1 MAAAVIG
8 GLLGSVSVAPAAT
21 AAPADPDR
29 PAVGSADRADSTR
42 TPSVWPRP
50 QSMKATG
57 PAVPL
62 GSEATLVAAPDAD
75 RFAVEQA
82 RSLLRGAGVRILH
95 ESLPGGG
102 PVIRVGGRG
111 AA

>member
-1 MAAAVIG
+1 MRIGRRRQATAVAAAVIG

-21 AAPADPDR
+21 AAPADPGR
-29 PAVGSADRADSTR
+29 PVAGTADRADSAR

-75 RFAVEQA
+75 PYAVEQ
-82 RSLLRGAGVRILH
+82 
-95 ESLPGGG
+95 
-102 PVIRVGGRG
+102 
-111 AA
+111 